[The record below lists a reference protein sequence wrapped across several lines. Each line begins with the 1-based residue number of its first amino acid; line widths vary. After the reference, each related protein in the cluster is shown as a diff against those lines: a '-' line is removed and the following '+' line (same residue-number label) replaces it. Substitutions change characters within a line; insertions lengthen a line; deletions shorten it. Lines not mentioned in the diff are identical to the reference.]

1 MVVVVKLMLSVGW
14 WNTFAVGA
22 VVPDKSDFYYSQ
34 ARSDMATIDLN
45 ETNIQDTIS
54 KDGTVII
61 DFWAPWCGPCRGFAP
76 IFEKSS
82 EAHPDVVFGKVNTE
96 DEQGIGGVFEIQSIP
111 TLVVFRDGIPLYRHS
126 GALQPQDLET
136 LLSQV
141 AALDMDEVRQKV
153 AEATGNAEESE

>member
-61 DFWAPWCGPCRGFAP
+61 DFGRPGAVRA
-76 IFEKSS
+76 
-82 EAHPDVVFGKVNTE
+82 VVLLPFLR
-96 DEQGIGGVFEIQSIP
+96 S
-111 TLVVFRDGIPLYRHS
+111 PLKLIRMLCS
-126 GALQPQDLET
+126 A
-136 LLSQV
+136 
-141 AALDMDEVRQKV
+141 R
-153 AEATGNAEESE
+153 

>member
-54 KDGTVII
+54 KLS
-61 DFWAPWCGPCRGFAP
+61 
-76 IFEKSS
+76 IFG
-82 EAHPDVVFGKVNTE
+82 HPGAVRAVVLLPFLR
-96 DEQGIGGVFEIQSIP
+96 S
-111 TLVVFRDGIPLYRHS
+111 PLKLIRMLCS
-126 GALQPQDLET
+126 A
-136 LLSQV
+136 
-141 AALDMDEVRQKV
+141 R
-153 AEATGNAEESE
+153 

>member
-1 MVVVVKLMLSVGW
+1 
-14 WNTFAVGA
+14 
-22 VVPDKSDFYYSQ
+22 
-34 ARSDMATIDLN
+34 MATIDLN

-96 DEQGIGGVFEIQSIP
+96 DEQGIAGVFEIQSIP

-141 AALDMDEVRQKV
+141 AALDMDEVRKKV